1 MVLLAATI
9 ATMVMLNRCS
19 RQAATSQF
27 VAASGDTLN
36 VAIEY
41 SPLSLYMYDDTL
53 GGFNHDL
60 LALIQI
66 RAARPVKMHPIVN
79 LKQSLEL
86 LNDGTFD
93 IVAAQLPSTTDL
105 KGWKSLCNAYAGN
118 QCARFGSSGR
128 GGDHV
133 FIVTTPVFTLPGDT
147 VTLTFRLAGW
157 NAKNEGTD
165 LQLELS
171 QQNAKFANV
180 KGQTI
185 LETMKKGQWQTY
197 TYHIV
202 GTGACTLTFTAT
214 GRFFL
219 DDVSVTRPVTTGI
232 NRRPLFL
239 SNRRSI
245 FSLTG
250 QNMGTDASVLPK
262 GIYIVDHRKVVL
274 GR

>member
-1 MVLLAATI
+1 MYKPFLVRPKMWLYLLLLAVTI

-93 IVAAQLPSTTDL
+93 IVAAQLPSTTDFKNKFL
-105 KGWKSLCNAYAGN
+105 FSDSIYIDRQVLVQKRDSLGNVAIRSQLDVAGRTLYVVDGSPVVTRIRN
-118 QCARFGSSGR
+118 FARE
-128 GGDHV
+128 
-133 FIVTTPVFTLPGDT
+133 IGDT
-147 VTLTFRLAGW
+147 INVVTERRYGQEQLFLMVNAGEIDFAVINEKLAKTM
-157 NAKNEGTD
+157 AKRYP
-165 LQLELS
+165 
-171 QQNAKFANV
+171 A
-180 KGQTI
+180 I
-185 LETMKKGQWQTY
+185 
-197 TYHIV
+197 
-202 GTGACTLTFTAT
+202 
-214 GRFFL
+214 
-219 DDVSVTRPVTTGI
+219 DVSTAVSFNQFQSWVLKKDNRQLADSLNRWLSDVRTTSAFKELYK
-232 NRRPLFL
+232 RYF
-239 SNRRSI
+239 
-245 FSLTG
+245 
-250 QNMGTDASVLPK
+250 
-262 GIYIVDHRKVVL
+262 
-274 GR
+274 